1 MEQKPSRRA
10 FLSIAAA
17 GTGGLLLTGAG
28 LAPAGPSPLASASS
42 PSSRALA
49 ADPFTLG
56 VASGDPSADG
66 VVLWTRLALDPLGP
80 DGRGGMPSRDVDVQ
94 WQLATD
100 ERFSRVVRRG
110 TESARWRRAHSVHVE
125 VEGLEPGRE
134 YFYRFRAEGRLSP
147 TGRTRTA
154 PAASRASSGPAGTA
168 GITGPAG
175 TPASLGSASL
185 TFAVAAC
192 AHYEHGF
199 YTAYRRLAEQE
210 PDLVVHLG
218 DYMYE
223 YGPRG
228 YTALGGSVR
237 QHTPGPCVTL
247 ADYRMRHA
255 QYKSDAD
262 LQEAHA
268 VAPWLV
274 SFDDHEIENN
284 WAADVSSSGAP
295 AFARRRANAFQA
307 YYENMPLRRT
317 SVPGGAAMRVH
328 RRVDWGP
335 LARFHLLDTR
345 QFRDDQACEDG
356 LRSGCDD
363 RLASGRT
370 LLGRD
375 QRDWLLDGLTTSRA
389 RWNLVGQQILMAQRD
404 VKVGPG
410 TEVNMDSWDGYA
422 AERTRLLTGFRES
435 GAANPVVLTGDA
447 HMHHAADL
455 KLDFDDPDSP
465 RVAVELVASSI
476 ASDGDGY
483 RDEGRIAETIAENP
497 HISYLDQRRGYI
509 VCRVTAEELDADFRV
524 LEHISRK
531 GAPAKTGAR
540 LTVPAGQASLT

>member
-1 MEQKPSRRA
+1 MEQTPSRRT
-10 FLSIAAA
+10 FLSVAAA
-17 GTGGLLLTGAG
+17 GAGGLLLTGAG
-28 LAPAGPSPLASASS
+28 ATPAGALTP
-42 PSSRALA
+42 SRALA

-56 VASGDPSADG
+56 IASGDPSADG

-80 DGRGGMPSRDVDVQ
+80 NGRGGMPSRDVDVR

-100 ERFSRVVRRG
+100 ERFSRVVRGG

-125 VEGLEPGRE
+125 VDGLEPGRE
-134 YFYRFRAEGRLSP
+134 YFYRFRAGGRLSP

-154 PAASRASSGPAGTA
+154 PAVPSPRPSVSPSSASSVAPAA
-168 GITGPAG
+168 LA
-175 TPASLGSASL
+175 SASL

-210 PDLVVHLG
+210 PDLVLHLG

-247 ADYRMRHA
+247 ADYRLRHA

-375 QRDWLLDGLTTSRA
+375 QRDWLLDGLATSGA

-422 AERTRLLTGFRES
+422 AERTRLLTGFQRS

-540 LTVPAGQASLT
+540 LTIPAGQASLT